1 MAKKTTSSSRAVS
14 PPAGRPLVIVESP
27 AKAKTIRGF
36 LGSDYQVEASV
47 GHIRD
52 LPASNKEI
60 PADPKGLKARFGTMT
75 GIDVDRGFEPLYVIS
90 SGKKLQVEKLQKLLA
105 EASVL
110 YLATDEDREGEAI
123 AWHLKEVLKPTVPVH
138 RLVFHEITKQA
149 IGRSLEQP
157 REIDLALVEAQE
169 TRRLVDRIFGYGLS
183 PLLWKKIAPKLSA
196 GRVQSVAV
204 RMLVERERKRIE
216 FRSGTW
222 WDLEGTFAGSTDG
235 SIRFQAKLATL
246 GGRPLAKG
254 ADFDSADGR
263 LKNENALLLDET
275 AARALSDRLGRESF
289 VVESRD
295 DRPFTRKPGAP
306 FTTSSLQQE
315 ASRRYSF
322 APKRTMTA
330 AQRLYENGFITYM
343 RTDSTFLAKEA
354 VEAVRR
360 AIVARYG
367 ADHLSPAPREFA
379 TKVANAQEAH
389 EAIRPAG
396 TEMPT
401 PEELKDRISGDELKV
416 YELIWK
422 RTMACQMADARGQQS
437 TLTLAS
443 TASTANANSAGPVA
457 TFTASGRTIEFPG
470 FLRANVEGSD
480 DPDAELADRETILPP
495 LAAGADVGCQ
505 ELTANSHSTQPP
517 GRYTEA
523 TLIKALEEHGIGRPS
538 TYAAT
543 IETILEREYALKRGT
558 ALVPTWL
565 SFAVSQLLEEH
576 LPQLVDYS
584 FTQKMELDLDAI
596 SRGEG
601 KRLDYLRKFYFGLRE
616 DGLKSVIDSLIAAVD
631 PKAAGTIRVRDGIVV
646 RIGKF
651 RPYIEHEG
659 KRLSL
664 PDVAALA
671 PDELTSEK
679 VRELLA
685 ASQSAQEP
693 LGICSTTGKPV
704 FIKVGKYGPYA
715 QRGTN
720 DDPEKKPASLPKGMA
735 PESVD
740 LATALKLLEL
750 PRMVGIHSESSEP
763 ITAQFG
769 PYGPYITCGIE
780 TRSLPDDLSPMD
792 VTLPQALDLLAQ
804 PKTGG
809 KRARG
814 KAAAIRTLGNSP
826 VTGTLIEVR
835 DGKYGIYVTDGT
847 TNATLP
853 KPADPDAVTL
863 QQALE
868 LLAARTA
875 LGPAKKKR
883 SPSRKKP

>member
-1 MAKKTTSSSRAVS
+1 M
-14 PPAGRPLVIVESP
+14 
-27 AKAKTIRGF
+27 
-36 LGSDYQVEASV
+36 
-47 GHIRD
+47 
-52 LPASNKEI
+52 
-60 PADPKGLKARFGTMT
+60 
-75 GIDVDRGFEPLYVIS
+75 
-90 SGKKLQVEKLQKLLA
+90 
-105 EASVL
+105 
-110 YLATDEDREGEAI
+110 
-123 AWHLKEVLKPTVPVH
+123 PVH

-204 RMLVERERKRIE
+204 RMLVERENKRIE

-235 SIRFQAKLATL
+235 SISFQAKLATL

-254 ADFDSADGR
+254 ADFDPADGR

-343 RTDSTFLAKEA
+343 RTDSTFLAQEA
-354 VEAVRR
+354 VDAVRR

-401 PEELKDRISGDELKV
+401 PEALKDRISGDELKV

-437 TLTLAS
+437 TLTLTSAV
-443 TASTANANSAGPVA
+443 STANANSVGPVA

-480 DPDAELADRETILPP
+480 DPDAELTERETLLPP
-495 LAAGADVGCQ
+495 LAAGDDVGCQ

-543 IETILEREYALKRGT
+543 IETILERGYALKRGT

-565 SFAVSQLLEEH
+565 SFAVSKLLEEH

-601 KRLDYLRKFYFGLRE
+601 KRLDYLRRFYFGLRE

-631 PKAAGTIRVRDGIVV
+631 PKAAGTIRVREGIVV
-646 RIGKF
+646 RIGKYG
-651 RPYIEHEG
+651 PYIDHEA
-659 KRLSL
+659 KKVSL

-671 PDELTSEK
+671 PDELTPEK

-685 ASQSAQEP
+685 ASQLAQEP
-693 LGICSTTGKPV
+693 LGTCPITGKPV
-704 FIKVGKYGPYA
+704 FIKVGKHGPYV
-715 QRGTN
+715 QRSTN
-720 DDPEKKPASLPKGMA
+720 DDPEKKQVSLPKGMA

-750 PRMVGIHSESSEP
+750 PRTLGLHSGSGEP
-763 ITAQFG
+763 ITAQIG
-769 PYGPYITCGIE
+769 RHGPYIACRTE
-780 TRSLPDDLSPMD
+780 TRSLPDDLSPLD
-792 VTLPQALDLLAQ
+792 VTLPQALELLAQ

-826 VTGTLIEVR
+826 VTSTPIEIK

-853 KPADPDAVTL
+853 KPADPGAVTL

-868 LLAARTA
+868 LLAARA
-875 LGPAKKKR
+875 A
-883 SPSRKKP
+883 RKK